1 MVNVSS
7 IVGLKAFLAYG
18 AYVASKHAI
27 QSLTNATALDYAS
40 QGIRINTVAPRQP
53 NRAVEYQGV
62 LAVMLYL
69 YQLKPAGDFKSCKR
83 YCLASL

>member
-7 IVGLKAFLAYG
+7 IVGLKAFLAYS

-27 QSLTNATALDYAS
+27 QGLTNATALDYAS
-40 QGIRINTVAPRQP
+40 QGIRINPVAPRHP

-69 YQLKPAGDFKSCKR
+69 YQLKPSGDFNSCKR
-83 YCLASL
+83 YRLASL